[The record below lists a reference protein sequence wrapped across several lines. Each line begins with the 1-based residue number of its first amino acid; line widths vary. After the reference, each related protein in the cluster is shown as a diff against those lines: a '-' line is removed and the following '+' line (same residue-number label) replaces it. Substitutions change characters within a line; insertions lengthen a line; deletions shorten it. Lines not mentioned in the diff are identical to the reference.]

1 MKGSTKRI
9 QLATVDCSSTTVP
22 LRMSLAKGKALH
34 AAAQQHLVSSQC
46 QSIASARARRDHCD
60 ARLGLKG

>member
-1 MKGSTKRI
+1 
-9 QLATVDCSSTTVP
+9 
-22 LRMSLAKGKALH
+22 MSLAKGKALH